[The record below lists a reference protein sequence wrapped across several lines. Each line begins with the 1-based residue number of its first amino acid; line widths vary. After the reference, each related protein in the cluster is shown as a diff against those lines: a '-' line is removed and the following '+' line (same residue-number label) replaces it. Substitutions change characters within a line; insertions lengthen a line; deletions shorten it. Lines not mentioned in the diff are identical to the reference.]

1 MKLRL
6 TALLIVML
14 AAAVLAGGCVWGQRS
29 KLGILAGARTD
40 ALKNQTVSFTLEAS
54 IDGLDDNSL
63 MGDFS
68 FKAHGATDS
77 ANKKAV
83 FVIEMS
89 GFEMEMRT
97 VDGKTY
103 TRLFGDTWTE
113 SDADGED
120 LGLVSGEFDPFDML
134 DEIGV
139 DDSRV
144 KHLGSGELH
153 GKKAERYSITLTA
166 EDLASD
172 SLLGDISAS
181 GDVTVE
187 IWIDSGGMPA
197 RLAYTFEIDP
207 EDAGIENSKPVT
219 YTMTLDLFDYGKPVD
234 VQAPPPD
241 KITETPDFG
250 SLGSLGASAD
260 PFQGAD
266 CYGDRLDDC
275 LQPDPKTDAMASS
288 PDLCQGRTGRVC
300 LVPVGKVRP
309 DVVQAIIDFHRE
321 TKGIDV
327 VVLPGI
333 PVPVADLREE
343 DSQVTAEG
351 LYRAMKA
358 TYGASDSSASTFIA
372 ITGIDVVPENDQ
384 FGWEFGY
391 RTGKGPFG
399 NLHGAFSYFR
409 MVNVT
414 PYSGE
419 PITDDLIHQRVAKYV
434 ARYTAILFL
443 HSGTTDDRSFLNY
456 KEMYGFSD
464 LDSMG
469 TKWPELTA
477 KGCTSGHE
485 TICVIPDGKYAD
497 PNFLADV
504 KAALDRLANDGLP
517 VEIFEPTD
525 VYFFPS
531 TADWGIEFQSDL
543 STSYADWTATNA
555 GISVIGISDN
565 AFANEPSAPVRFDYY
580 PGASQ
585 VGVVSAFDS
594 SAVGSQ
600 LRQDRIYQMVLRA
613 LLQVHYHL
621 PLSDDRNSLLWKG
634 ATKPSDLDGKTA
646 PPIPR

>member
-1 MKLRL
+1 VKLRI

-14 AAAVLAGGCVWGQRS
+14 AVAVVAGGCVWGQRS
-29 KLGILAGARTD
+29 KLGILAGARAD
-40 ALKNQTVSFTLEAS
+40 ALKNETVSFTLEAS
-54 IDGLDDNSL
+54 VEGLDDDSL
-63 MGDFS
+63 IEDFS

-77 ANKKAV
+77 GNKKAV
-83 FVIEMS
+83 FVAEMS
-89 GFEMEMRT
+89 GFELEIRT

-103 TRLFGDTWTE
+103 TRFFGDTWTE
-113 SDADGED
+113 SDASDED
-120 LGLVSGEFDPFDML
+120 LDLFSGGFDPFDML

-153 GKKAERYSITLTA
+153 GKRAERFSITLTA
-166 EDLASD
+166 EDLAEDALFSD
-172 SLLGDISAS
+172 IPGS
-181 GDVTVE
+181 GDFTVE
-187 IWIDSGGMPA
+187 VWIDSDGMPA
-197 RLAYTFEIDP
+197 RLAFRFEIDP
-207 EDAGIENSKPVT
+207 DEMGIENSKPVT
-219 YTMTLDLFDYGKPVD
+219 YTMTLDLFDYGKPVN
-234 VQAPPPD
+234 VEAPPAD
-241 KITETPDFG
+241 KITETPSLG
-250 SLGSLGASAD
+250 SLGSLGASRD
-260 PFQGAD
+260 PFEGAD
-266 CYGDRLDDC
+266 CYGDRLDGC
-275 LQPDPKTDAMASS
+275 LQPDPKTDAMASK
-288 PDLCQGRTGRVC
+288 PDLCQGPTGRVC

-309 DVVQAIIDFHRE
+309 DVVKAIVDFHRE
-321 TKGIDV
+321 TRAIEV

-333 PVPVADLREE
+333 PLPMADLREE

-351 LYRAMKA
+351 LFRAMKA

-372 ITGIDVVPENDQ
+372 ITGIDVVPESDE

-391 RTGKGPFG
+391 RTGSGPFG

-409 MVNVT
+409 MVNVA
-414 PYSGE
+414 PYSGA
-419 PITDDLIHQRVAKYV
+419 PITDDLIHQRVAKYA

-456 KEMYGFSD
+456 REMYGFSD

-485 TICVIPDGKYAD
+485 TICIIPDGKYAD
-497 PNFLADV
+497 PNFLLDV
-504 KAALDRLANDGLP
+504 KAALDRLANAGLP
-517 VEIFEPTD
+517 VEIFEPVD

-531 TADWGIEFQSDL
+531 QPDWGVEFQSDL
-543 STSYADWTATNA
+543 STYYVNWTATNA

-565 AFANEPSAPVRFDYY
+565 AFANEASAPARFDYY

-594 SAVGSQ
+594 SLVGSQ
-600 LRQDRIYQMVLRA
+600 LRQDRIYQMVLRS

-621 PLSDDRNSLLWKG
+621 PLSDDPNSLLWKG